1 MPYEFKIVRVVEFN
15 ETDMAGIVHYANFF
29 HYMEAAEH
37 AFFRSM
43 DFSIWTQSVELPVG
57 WPRVHAECD
66 FKSPLRFEDEVEVH
80 LLVAQKKSKSLTYQF
95 RFRKLNA
102 KPPIEVA
109 RGIVTAV
116 CVTQQQGKMVATAI
130 PKAVADKIEEAPEEL
145 LR

>member
-15 ETDMAGIVHYANFF
+15 ETDMACIVHYANYF

-43 DFSIWTQSVELPVG
+43 GFSIWSQGIEPAVS

-80 LLVAQKKSKSLTYQF
+80 LLVAEKKAKSLTYQF
-95 RFRKLNA
+95 RFRK
-102 KPPIEVA
+102 
-109 RGIVTAV
+109 
-116 CVTQQQGKMVATAI
+116 
-130 PKAVADKIEEAPEEL
+130 
-145 LR
+145 

>member
-1 MPYEFKIVRVVEFN
+1 MPYEFKIQRLVEFN

-37 AFFRSM
+37 AFFRALG
-43 DFSIWTQSVELPVG
+43 FSIWTQGTEPPVG

-80 LLVAQKKSKSLTYQF
+80 LLVAEKKSKSLTYQF

-102 KPPIEVA
+102 NPPIEVA
-109 RGIVTAV
+109 PT
-116 CVTQQQGKMVATAI
+116 
-130 PKAVADKIEEAPEEL
+130 EL
-145 LR
+145 LG